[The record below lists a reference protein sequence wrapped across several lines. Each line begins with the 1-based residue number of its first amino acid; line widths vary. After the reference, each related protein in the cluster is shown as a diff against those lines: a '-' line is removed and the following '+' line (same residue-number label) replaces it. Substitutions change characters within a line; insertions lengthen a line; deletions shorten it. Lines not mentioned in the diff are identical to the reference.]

1 MAPQAPKMVLFDY
14 GQTLIDEPYFNKE
27 LGMAAVLAHADANP
41 LGKGE
46 FSMAPQAPKM
56 VLFDYGQTLI
66 DEPYF
71 NKELGMAAVL
81 AHADANPLG
90 RTARELADCV
100 DALEEE
106 MERFRTA
113 DGHIPLYETHNLP
126 FQRYVF
132 ASQRLSFSLPGP
144 ELERLYWDAAAPGR
158 PTEGIR
164 PLLDFLAAA
173 GIRTGVISNRL
184 SFSLPGP
191 ELERLYW
198 DAAAPGRPTEGI
210 RPLLD
215 FLAAAGIRT
224 GVISNLSFSGDA
236 LRERLDRLLPNHRFE
251 FILATS
257 EYVFRKPSP
266 RIFRLALTM
275 AGLEPDEVWYC
286 GDNPV
291 CDIDGAAACG
301 IQPVW
306 YTGARSFLWSP
317 DGDPTAPH
325 LSLDRWSDF
334 PALLPAGAA
343 CSR

>member
-1 MAPQAPKMVLFDY
+1 
-14 GQTLIDEPYFNKE
+14 
-27 LGMAAVLAHADANP
+27 
-41 LGKGE
+41 
-46 FSMAPQAPKM
+46 MAPQAPKM

-106 MERFRTA
+106 MERFRTS

-158 PTEGIR
+158 PTEGIH
-164 PLLDFLAAA
+164 
-173 GIRTGVISNRL
+173 
-184 SFSLPGP
+184 
-191 ELERLYW
+191 
-198 DAAAPGRPTEGI
+198 
-210 RPLLD
+210 PLLD

-266 RIFRLALTM
+266 RSFRLALTM

-334 PALLPAGAA
+334 PALLPAGVA